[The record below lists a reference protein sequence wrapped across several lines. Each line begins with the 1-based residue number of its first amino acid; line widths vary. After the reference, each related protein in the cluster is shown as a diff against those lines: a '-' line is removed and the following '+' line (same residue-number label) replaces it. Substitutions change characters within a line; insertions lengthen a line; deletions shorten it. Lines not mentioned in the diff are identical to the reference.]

1 MEIKNVALVIIDI
14 SGYTKFVKLQKMS
27 HLHAEEII
35 FQLLEAVIDKAE
47 YPLTLNKLEGDA
59 AFMYAVMEEKERVA
73 VARDAARQVEGF
85 LENFRAK
92 AYELSGSRAACQC
105 EACQRIRDLCLKV
118 IMHSGTAAFR
128 KIRQFEELAGED
140 VILAHRLLKNSISA
154 HEYVLMTEAFYQAAG
169 GVPHGSMEARE
180 ETYEDLGRIP
190 VRVFY
195 PVARAPA

>member
-1 MEIKNVALVIIDI
+1 MDIKNVALVLLDI
-14 SGYTKFVKLQKMS
+14 SGYTKFVKLQKMG

-35 FQLLEAVIDKAE
+35 FQLLEAVIDRAK

-59 AFMYAVMEEKERVA
+59 AFMYAMMEENQGEA
-73 VARDAARQVEGF
+73 VARDVSRQVEGL

-118 IMHSGTAAFR
+118 ILHTGAAAFR
-128 KIRQFEELAGED
+128 KIRQFEELAGEN
-140 VILAHRLLKNSISA
+140 VILAHRLLKNSIPA
-154 HEYVLMTEAFYQAAG
+154 HEYVLMTEAFYRAAG
-169 GVPHGSMEARE
+169 SVPHGSMEVRE
-180 ETYEDLGRIP
+180 ESYPDLGTIP

-195 PVARAPA
+195 PAAKA